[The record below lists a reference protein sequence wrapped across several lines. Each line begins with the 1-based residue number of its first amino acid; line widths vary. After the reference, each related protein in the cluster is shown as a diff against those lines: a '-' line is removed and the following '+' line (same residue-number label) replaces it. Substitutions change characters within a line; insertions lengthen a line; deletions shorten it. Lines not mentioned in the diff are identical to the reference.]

1 MVSKQ
6 ILSAMSEYE
15 EKLKQY
21 MSENNIRAELLSLG
35 KSCHT
40 VQDAADAVGADVDE
54 IIKNICLVDSKGH
67 FIVAIVKGAHRVS
80 TSRVAKIMGVE
91 SARTA
96 TPDEILDYSGYP
108 VGGVP
113 SFGFDAQV
121 LIDPKV
127 MEKEVVY
134 SSGGSTTSLLKVSTK
149 VLLESSRGRVV
160 RIRK

>member
-1 MVSKQ
+1 
-6 ILSAMSEYE
+6 MSEYE
-15 EKLKQY
+15 DKLKHY
-21 MSENNIRAELLSLG
+21 MSENNIDGDLLSLG
-35 KSCHT
+35 ESCHT

-54 IIKNICLVDSKGH
+54 IIKNICLVDSEGN

-80 TSRVAKIMGVE
+80 TSRVAKVLGVE

-96 TPDEILDYSGYP
+96 TPEEILESSGYP

-113 SFGFDAQV
+113 SFGFEAQF

-127 MEKEVVY
+127 MEKEIVY

-149 VLLESSRGRVV
+149 VLADSNNGKLV